1 MLRKQCTKGID
12 AKMAGIL
19 LLAAGSG
26 NRFIAEGGT
35 GNKLNAVMTKTAENS
50 VTVFDTTLAQAVAS
64 GMPVHVITRPDNV
77 PVQASCARAKVP
89 VTLAETG
96 GTGESIAAGVRDT
109 PDWDGWLIHL
119 ADMPFVTP
127 DIFIA
132 VADTLRSASIVRPY
146 WQNEPG
152 HPVGFACPL
161 REKLLQ
167 LRGDQGARELLH
179 SHEMLRVD
187 FNNPAVIRDIDLPSQ
202 LSARVSDGNMY
213 ATS

>member
-1 MLRKQCTKGID
+1 MT
-12 AKMAGIL
+12 GIL

-26 NRFIAEGGT
+26 NRFIAAGGT
-35 GNKLNAVMTKTAENS
+35 GNKLNAVMTETAENS
-50 VTVFDTTLAQAVAS
+50 ATVFDATLAHALAS
-64 GMPVHVITRPDNV
+64 GMPVHVITRPDNL
-77 PVQASCARAKVP
+77 PVQTSCARAKVP

-96 GTGESIAAGVRDT
+96 GTGESIAAGVRNT

-127 DIFIA
+127 EIFIA
-132 VADTLRSASIVRPY
+132 VADTLRHAAVVRPF

-152 HPVGFACPL
+152 HPVGFARSL

-167 LRGDQGARELLH
+167 LRGDQGARELLRG
-179 SHEMLRVD
+179 HEMLRLD
-187 FNNPAVIRDIDLPSQ
+187 FNNQAVIRDIDLPFQ
-202 LSARVSDGNMY
+202 LSARVSNGNVY